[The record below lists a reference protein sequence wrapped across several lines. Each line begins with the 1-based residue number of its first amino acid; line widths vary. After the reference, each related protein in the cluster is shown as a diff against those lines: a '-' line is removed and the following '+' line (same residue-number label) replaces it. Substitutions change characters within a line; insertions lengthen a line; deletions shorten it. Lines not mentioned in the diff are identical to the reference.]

1 MRTYRSAILANAVT
15 VSATGAEASYIP
27 RFDEPVQAA
36 RLTLTIA
43 TASGTLTAIMQ
54 RGRPN
59 VASGDTVFTSSTSYT
74 WEDYISF
81 TSASAAATQQKYI
94 TIYTTSNGTVTPS
107 SGGLASNQ
115 WMGPPIGPGPFRL
128 YYVVSGASAAFTLT
142 AMGEFEF

>member
-81 TSASAAATQQKYI
+81 TSASAAATHPGPRARRSHATAPRRFLI
-94 TIYTTSNGTVTPS
+94 RASPS
-107 SGGLASNQ
+107 SGSSARTSSADASPSGPVTRLRQ
-115 WMGPPIGPGPFRL
+115 WCMP
-128 YYVVSGASAAFTLT
+128 
-142 AMGEFEF
+142 